1 MSLLQNSDLHFR
13 LIGNALD
20 DREAALL
27 QAISESSTRLQFI
40 NLESKNIIPH
50 GTLVDVM
57 LQTEQSA
64 LFSFCDSDLFLFAPL
79 TEQSLLAE
87 MAGFDVLSSGGRI
100 ENENTSTYAGF
111 KGGATTVSPD
121 GQIALATSFF
131 CVYRRALLQQSLSAY
146 QVGFEQ
152 YRSSQQIPPPALA
165 VVEQLALDYE
175 MFDTGKLLSVVL
187 HQQGGVQK
195 YLDIPGLTH
204 IGGMSGRYLLQLNM
218 SEPVVIEDAELGPA
232 VTTHEQTF
240 NVRNDYEKALK
251 KCCGKYYFCYL
262 NHLLGKNPAPRWEPA
277 NPVVRDT
284 IARLSG
290 GIDAII
296 ERIDEYPECRQIW
309 SLIQAGTTA

>member
-20 DREAALL
+20 HREAALL
-27 QAISESSTRLQFI
+27 QAISESSDRLQFI

-50 GTLVDVM
+50 GTLVDIM
-57 LQTEQSA
+57 LQTEEAS

-87 MAGFDVLSSGGRI
+87 MAGYDVLSSGGRI

-131 CVYRRALLQQSLSAY
+131 CIYRRALLQQTLSQY

-152 YRSSQQIPPPALA
+152 YRSAQQIPQQARV
-165 VVEQLALDYE
+165 VVEQLALEYE
-175 MFDTGKLLSVVL
+175 MFDTGKLLSVLL

-204 IGGMSGRYLLQLNM
+204 IGGMSGRYLLQLDM
-218 SEPVVIEDAELGPA
+218 SQPVVIDDAELGPA
-232 VTTHEQTF
+232 VTTSEQEF

-251 KCCGKYYFCYL
+251 KCYGKYYFCYL
-262 NHLLGKNPAPRWEPA
+262 NHLLGKNPAPRWQPA

-284 IARLSG
+284 IGRLSA
-290 GIDAII
+290 GIDAVI
-296 ERIDEYPECRQIW
+296 ERLDENPECQHIW
-309 SLIQAGTTA
+309 SLVRAGTTA